1 MKCWPVEAGMKPG
14 EQQIK
19 KWREPE
25 MKKQGLNQPRHHSD
39 GGDTDTTTFRR
50 VKPRSQ
56 FKPNLIKPDSL
67 KEDRNIEAF
76 NSSLQPN
83 LMFS

>member
-1 MKCWPVEAGMKPG
+1 MLTSGTGKKPG

-25 MKKQGLNQPRHHSD
+25 LKKQALNQPRHHSD
-39 GGDTDTTTFRR
+39 GGDTHSTTFRR
-50 VKPRSQ
+50 VNPKSQ

-76 NSSLQPN
+76 KSSQQLNS
-83 LMFS
+83 MFS